1 MAEFRL
7 NCPGCGAEY
16 VLPQDAIPVAG
27 REVECNRCD
36 HVWHAR
42 RPVIHAGPLDLA
54 SFTTGNGD
62 GDTAAPLP
70 LPPASK
76 RLSPDIL
83 DILRDEVEHERRQRE
98 AEANPAPPKP
108 EPAKAVLPDLS
119 DNDWPATTVT
129 LPAEPARKKPRVI
142 PDFAQKSPSVIRHLP
157 ARAPIPAPKPQVLQA
172 QPAPEQVIQP
182 AAPAAVAQP
191 PRDGYRT
198 GFALSLLVAACCIGL
213 YVATPKLA
221 AQDAPLSGQLT
232 QMRAGVDQARLWLA
246 DQVSRPDS

>member
-36 HVWHAR
+36 HVWHAQ
-42 RPVIHAGPLDLA
+42 RPAAPSGPLDLA
-54 SFTTGNGD
+54 SFTTGDGD
-62 GDTAAPLP
+62 GDSAPPLP

-83 DILRDEVEHERRQRE
+83 DILRDEVEHERRQRA
-98 AEANPAPPKP
+98 AEGKPAS
-108 EPAKAVLPDLS
+108 ASVAAPDLS

-129 LPAEPARKKPRVI
+129 LPAEPARKKPRVVA
-142 PDFAQKSPSVIRHLP
+142 DFKQKSPTVIRHLP
-157 ARAPIPAPKPQVLQA
+157 ARAPIPAPKPQATQA
-172 QPAPEQVIQP
+172 QPAPEPVVQP
-182 AAPAAVAQP
+182 AKTAAPAPVVQP
-191 PRDGYRT
+191 APRNGYRT
-198 GFALSLLVAACCIGL
+198 GFALSLLVAACCVGL

-232 QMRAGVDQARLWLA
+232 QLRAGVDQARLWLA